1 MLNFN
6 YLCIIIIVIVIIV
19 VCTNCLDYF
28 KSIQTENFS
37 HIIYRPL
44 PCTES
49 QNNCPFPYTNNKLQK
64 QSNEDVYTYQYA
76 NRKLLNPDQ
85 YLEMVKKLLNDLSSK
100 EVNVSN
106 IPEELL
112 AEKFYEGDQEP
123 IINLMNSKI
132 NHLVKTKD
140 YLQHNGTWK
149 YEYFVVSS
157 PTIYYFEVNNENK
170 MFQNLPTKFNL
181 FKIIY
186 VLGNP
191 LRSSYT
197 SCLAF
202 ITKIDNKLE
211 LQYTTFVNDFEKESK
226 DNLKVIP
233 QEALE
238 FSFIDTIANNE
249 FDQFGHPNQYSGL
262 NYIEEPR
269 EGEKVNIKA
278 DIPKEFKEKLFQPQ
292 YLPPEFGNGVCKY
305 PPYYKAPD
313 GKEYYFNTPPKYEEP
328 VSNMFK
334 N

>member
-1 MLNFN
+1 MVNFS
-6 YLCIIIIVIVIIV
+6 YLCIIIIIIVIIV

-28 KSIQTENFS
+28 KTIKTENYS
-37 HIIYRPL
+37 PIIYRSL

-64 QSNEDVYTYQYA
+64 QSNEDVYTYQYG

-85 YLEMVKKLLNDLSSK
+85 YLEMVKNLLNDLSSK

-106 IPEELL
+106 IPSELL
-112 AEKFYEGDQEP
+112 LEKNYEGDQEP
-123 IINLMNSKI
+123 IINFMNRKL

-170 MFQNLPTKFNL
+170 MFKNLPNKFNL

-226 DNLKVIP
+226 DNLKAIP

-238 FSFIDTIANNE
+238 FSFIDTIANKE
-249 FDQFGHPNQYSGL
+249 FDQFGHPNEYSGL

-269 EGEKVNIKA
+269 KGEKVNIKA
-278 DIPKEFKEKLFQPQ
+278 DIPKEFKEKFFQPQ

-305 PPYYKAPD
+305 PPYYKTPD
-313 GKEYYFNTPPKYEEP
+313 GKEYYFNNPPKYDEL
-328 VSNMFK
+328 VSNISK

>member
-1 MLNFN
+1 MLNFS
-6 YLCIIIIVIVIIV
+6 YLCIIVIVIIFIILGFI
-19 VCTNCLDYF
+19 NFLDYF
-28 KSIQTENFS
+28 KTIQTENYS
-37 HIIYRPL
+37 PIIYRNL
-44 PCTES
+44 PCSENK
-49 QNNCPFPYTNNKLQK
+49 NNCPFPYTNNKLYK

-85 YLEMVKKLLNDLSSK
+85 YLEMVKRLLNDLSTK

-112 AEKFYEGDQEP
+112 IEKFYEGDQEP
-123 IINLMNSKI
+123 IINFMNGKI
-132 NHLVKTKD
+132 NNLVKTKD
-140 YLQHNGTWK
+140 YLQHNGSWK

-170 MFQNLPTKFNL
+170 MFQNLPNKFNL

-262 NYIEEPR
+262 NYIQEPR

-278 DIPKEFKEKLFQPQ
+278 DIPKEFKENFFQPQ
-292 YLPPEFGNGVCKY
+292 YLPPECGNGVCKY

-328 VSNMFK
+328 VSNMF